1 MQQTVADR
9 KGDDMRSKDTALIEQ
24 IKKSIEK
31 AYEESGRTPSVREI
45 ATEVGCSYSTVSRY
59 LTEMMSRGVITREDG
74 IYETETIAKM
84 NLETVPVAVVGSV
97 SCGPL
102 TFAEENIEEYIKL
115 PKSLLGAGKFF
126 ILHASG
132 QSMIGAGI
140 EDGDLVVVRQQ
151 ETAEPGQ
158 IVVALVEDEVT
169 LKRFFPDPQNGCI
182 RLHPENKRMKDII
195 VDNCQIQGVAVKVL
209 KDLL

>member
-1 MQQTVADR
+1 
-9 KGDDMRSKDTALIEQ
+9 MRTKDTALIEQ

-31 AYEESGRTPSVREI
+31 AYEENGRSPSVRQI
-45 ATEVGCSYSTVSRY
+45 AKEVGCSYSTVSRY
-59 LTEMMSRGVITREDG
+59 IKEMVERGIIARSSGE
-74 IYETETIAKM
+74 YETEVISKM
-84 NLETVPVAVVGSV
+84 NIDTVPVAVVGSV

-115 PKSLLGAGKFF
+115 PTSLLGQGKFF

-151 ETAEPGQ
+151 PTAEPGQ

-169 LKRFFPDPQNGCI
+169 LKRFYPDLENGCV
-182 RLHPENKRMKDII
+182 RLHPENKRLKDII
-195 VDNCQIQGVAVKVL
+195 VDDCQIQGVAVKVL
-209 KDLL
+209 KDLS

>member
-1 MQQTVADR
+1 
-9 KGDDMRSKDTALIEQ
+9 MRTKDTALIEQ

-31 AYEESGRTPSVREI
+31 TYEESGRSPSVRQI
-45 ATEVGCSYSTVSRY
+45 AREVGCSYSTVSRY
-59 LTEMMSRGVITREDG
+59 IKEMVERGMIARTSGE
-74 IYETETIAKM
+74 YETEAISKM
-84 NLETVPVAVVGSV
+84 NMDTVPVAVVGSV

-115 PKSLLGAGKFF
+115 PTSLFGQGKFF

-151 ETAEPGQ
+151 PTAEPGQ

-169 LKRFFPDPQNGCI
+169 LKRFYPDPENGCV
-182 RLHPENKRMKDII
+182 RLHPENKRLKDII
-195 VDNCQIQGVAVKVL
+195 VDDCQIQGVAVKVL
-209 KDLL
+209 KDLS

>member
-1 MQQTVADR
+1 
-9 KGDDMRSKDTALIEQ
+9 MRTKDTALIEQ

-31 AYEESGRTPSVREI
+31 TYEESGRSPSVRQI
-45 ATEVGCSYSTVSRY
+45 AKEVGCSYSTVSRY
-59 LTEMMSRGVITREDG
+59 IKEMVERGLIARTSGE
-74 IYETETIAKM
+74 YETEAISKM
-84 NLETVPVAVVGSV
+84 NMDTVPVAVVGSV

-115 PKSLLGAGKFF
+115 PTSLLGQGKFF

-151 ETAEPGQ
+151 PTAEPGQ

-169 LKRFFPDPQNGCI
+169 LKRFYPDPENGYV
-182 RLHPENKRMKDII
+182 RLHPENKRLKDII
-195 VDNCQIQGVAVKVL
+195 VDDCQIQGVAVKVL
-209 KDLL
+209 KDLS

>member
-1 MQQTVADR
+1 MLQIE
-9 KGDDMRSKDTALIEQ
+9 KGVNMRTKDTALIEQ

-31 AYEESGRTPSVREI
+31 TYEESGRSPSVRQI
-45 ATEVGCSYSTVSRY
+45 AREVGCSYSTVSRY
-59 LTEMMSRGVITREDG
+59 IKEMVERGIIARSSGE
-74 IYETETIAKM
+74 YETEVISKM
-84 NLETVPVAVVGSV
+84 NMDTVPVAVVGSV

-115 PKSLLGAGKFF
+115 PTSLLGQGKFF
-126 ILHASG
+126 ILHANG

-151 ETAEPGQ
+151 PTAEPGQ

-169 LKRFFPDPQNGCI
+169 LKRFYPDPENGCV
-182 RLHPENKRMKDII
+182 RLHPENKRLKDII
-195 VDNCQIQGVAVKVL
+195 VDDCQIQGVAVKVL
-209 KDLL
+209 KDLS

>member
-1 MQQTVADR
+1 
-9 KGDDMRSKDTALIEQ
+9 MRTKDTALIEQ

-31 AYEESGRTPSVREI
+31 TYEESGRSPSVRQI
-45 ATEVGCSYSTVSRY
+45 AREVGCSYSTVSRY
-59 LTEMMSRGVITREDG
+59 IKEMVERGIIARTSGE
-74 IYETETIAKM
+74 YETETISKM
-84 NLETVPVAVVGSV
+84 NMDTVPVAVVGSV

-115 PKSLLGAGKFF
+115 PTSLLGQGKFF

-151 ETAEPGQ
+151 PTGEPGQ

-169 LKRFFPDPQNGCI
+169 LKRFYPDPENGCV
-182 RLHPENKRMKDII
+182 RLHPENKRLKDII
-195 VDNCQIQGVAVKVL
+195 VDDCQIQGVAVKVL
-209 KDLL
+209 KDLS

>member
-1 MQQTVADR
+1 
-9 KGDDMRSKDTALIEQ
+9 MRTKDTALIEQ

-31 AYEESGRTPSVREI
+31 TYEESGRSPSVRQI
-45 ATEVGCSYSTVSRY
+45 AREVGCSYSTVSRY
-59 LTEMMSRGVITREDG
+59 IKEMVERGMIARTSGE
-74 IYETETIAKM
+74 YETEAISKM
-84 NLETVPVAVVGSV
+84 NMDTVPVAVVGSV

-102 TFAEENIEEYIKL
+102 TFVEENIEEYIKL
-115 PKSLLGAGKFF
+115 PTSLLGQGKFF

-151 ETAEPGQ
+151 PTAEPGQ

-169 LKRFFPDPQNGCI
+169 LKRFYPDPENGCV
-182 RLHPENKRMKDII
+182 RLHPENKRLKDII
-195 VDNCQIQGVAVKVL
+195 VDDCQIQGVAVKVL
-209 KDLL
+209 KDLS

>member
-1 MQQTVADR
+1 
-9 KGDDMRSKDTALIEQ
+9 MRTKDTALIEQ

-31 AYEESGRTPSVREI
+31 TYEESGRSPSVRQI
-45 ATEVGCSYSTVSRY
+45 AREVGCSYSTVSRY
-59 LTEMMSRGVITREDG
+59 IKEMVERGMIARTSGE
-74 IYETETIAKM
+74 YETEAISKM
-84 NLETVPVAVVGSV
+84 NMDTVPVAVVGSV

-115 PKSLLGAGKFF
+115 PTSLLGQGKFF

-151 ETAEPGQ
+151 LTAEPGQ

-169 LKRFFPDPQNGCI
+169 LKRFYPDPENGCV
-182 RLHPENKRMKDII
+182 RLHPENKRLKDII
-195 VDNCQIQGVAVKVL
+195 VDDCQIQGVAVKVL
-209 KDLL
+209 KDLS

>member
-1 MQQTVADR
+1 
-9 KGDDMRSKDTALIEQ
+9 MRTKDTALIEQ

-31 AYEESGRTPSVREI
+31 TYEECGRSPSVRQI
-45 ATEVGCSYSTVSRY
+45 AREVGCSYSTVSRY
-59 LTEMMSRGVITREDG
+59 IKEMVERGMIARTSGE
-74 IYETETIAKM
+74 YETEAISKM
-84 NLETVPVAVVGSV
+84 NMDTVPVAVVGSV

-115 PKSLLGAGKFF
+115 STSLLGQGKFF

-151 ETAEPGQ
+151 PTAEPGQ

-169 LKRFFPDPQNGCI
+169 LKRFYPDPENGCV
-182 RLHPENKRMKDII
+182 RLHPENKRLKDII
-195 VDNCQIQGVAVKVL
+195 VDDCQIQGVAVKVL
-209 KDLL
+209 KDLS

>member
-1 MQQTVADR
+1 
-9 KGDDMRSKDTALIEQ
+9 MRTKDTALIEQ

-31 AYEESGRTPSVREI
+31 TYEESGRSPSVRQI
-45 ATEVGCSYSTVSRY
+45 AREVGCSYSTVSRY
-59 LTEMMSRGVITREDG
+59 IKEMVERGMIARTSGE
-74 IYETETIAKM
+74 YETEVISKM
-84 NLETVPVAVVGSV
+84 NMDTVPVAVVGSV

-115 PKSLLGAGKFF
+115 PTSLLGQGKFF

-151 ETAEPGQ
+151 PTAEPGQ

-169 LKRFFPDPQNGCI
+169 LKRFYPDPENGCV
-182 RLHPENKRMKDII
+182 RLHPENKRLKDII
-195 VDNCQIQGVAVKVL
+195 VDDCQIQGVAVKVL
-209 KDLL
+209 KDLS

>member
-1 MQQTVADR
+1 
-9 KGDDMRSKDTALIEQ
+9 MRTKDTALIEQ

-31 AYEESGRTPSVREI
+31 TYEESGRSPSVRQI
-45 ATEVGCSYSTVSRY
+45 AREVGCSYSTVSRY
-59 LTEMMSRGVITREDG
+59 IKEMVERGIIARSSGE
-74 IYETETIAKM
+74 YETEVISKM
-84 NLETVPVAVVGSV
+84 NMDTVPVAVVGSV

-115 PKSLLGAGKFF
+115 PTSLLGQGKFF
-126 ILHASG
+126 ILHANG

-151 ETAEPGQ
+151 PTAEPGQ

-169 LKRFFPDPQNGCI
+169 LKRFYPDPENGCV
-182 RLHPENKRMKDII
+182 RLHPENKRLKDII
-195 VDNCQIQGVAVKVL
+195 VDDCQIQGVAVKVL
-209 KDLL
+209 KDLS

>member
-1 MQQTVADR
+1 
-9 KGDDMRSKDTALIEQ
+9 MRTKDTALIEQ

-31 AYEESGRTPSVREI
+31 AYEENGRSPSVRQI
-45 ATEVGCSYSTVSRY
+45 AREVGCSYSTVSRY
-59 LTEMMSRGVITREDG
+59 IKEMVERGMIARTSGE
-74 IYETETIAKM
+74 YETEVISKM
-84 NLETVPVAVVGSV
+84 NMDTVPVAVVGSV

-115 PKSLLGAGKFF
+115 PTSLLGQGKFF

-151 ETAEPGQ
+151 PTAEPGQ

-169 LKRFFPDPQNGCI
+169 LKRFFPDPENGCV
-182 RLHPENKRMKDII
+182 RLHPENKKLKDII
-195 VDNCQIQGVAVKVL
+195 VDDCQIQGVAVKVL
-209 KDLL
+209 KDLS

>member
-1 MQQTVADR
+1 MLQIE
-9 KGDDMRSKDTALIEQ
+9 KGGNMRTKDTTLIEQ

-31 AYEESGRTPSVREI
+31 TYEESGRSPSVRQI
-45 ATEVGCSYSTVSRY
+45 AKEVGCSYSTVSRY
-59 LTEMMSRGVITREDG
+59 IKEMVERGLIARTSGE
-74 IYETETIAKM
+74 YETEAISKM
-84 NLETVPVAVVGSV
+84 NMDTVPVAVVGSV

-115 PKSLLGAGKFF
+115 PTSLLGQGKFF

-151 ETAEPGQ
+151 PTAEPGQ

-169 LKRFFPDPQNGCI
+169 LKRFYPDPENGCV
-182 RLHPENKRMKDII
+182 RLHPENKRLKDII
-195 VDNCQIQGVAVKVL
+195 VDDCQIQGVAVKVL
-209 KDLL
+209 KDLS

>member
-1 MQQTVADR
+1 
-9 KGDDMRSKDTALIEQ
+9 MRTKDTALIEQ

-31 AYEESGRTPSVREI
+31 TYEESGRSPSVRQI
-45 ATEVGCSYSTVSRY
+45 AKEVGCSYSTVSRY
-59 LTEMMSRGVITREDG
+59 IKEMVERGMIARTSGE
-74 IYETETIAKM
+74 YETEAISKM
-84 NLETVPVAVVGSV
+84 NMDTVPVAVVGSV

-115 PKSLLGAGKFF
+115 PTSLLGQGKFF

-151 ETAEPGQ
+151 PTAEPGQ

-169 LKRFFPDPQNGCI
+169 LKRFYPDPENGCV
-182 RLHPENKRMKDII
+182 RLHPENKRLKDII
-195 VDNCQIQGVAVKVL
+195 VDDCQIQGVAVKVL
-209 KDLL
+209 KDLS

>member
-1 MQQTVADR
+1 
-9 KGDDMRSKDTALIEQ
+9 MRTKDTALIEQ

-31 AYEESGRTPSVREI
+31 TYEESGRSPSVRQI
-45 ATEVGCSYSTVSRY
+45 AREVGCSYSTVSRY
-59 LTEMMSRGVITREDG
+59 IKEMVERGIIARSSGE
-74 IYETETIAKM
+74 YETEVISKM
-84 NLETVPVAVVGSV
+84 NMDTVPVAVVGSV

-115 PKSLLGAGKFF
+115 PTSLLGQGKFF
-126 ILHASG
+126 ILHANG

-151 ETAEPGQ
+151 PTAEPGQ

-169 LKRFFPDPQNGCI
+169 LKRFYPDPENGCV
-182 RLHPENKRMKDII
+182 RLHPENKRLKEII
-195 VDNCQIQGVAVKVL
+195 VDDCQIQGVAVKVL
-209 KDLL
+209 KDLS

>member
-59 LTEMMSRGVITREDG
+59 LTEMMSRGVITREG
-74 IYETETIAKM
+74 GMYETETIAKM

-140 EDGDLVVVRQQ
+140 EDGDLVVIRQQ

-182 RLHPENKRMKDII
+182 RLHLENKRMKDII

>member
-1 MQQTVADR
+1 
-9 KGDDMRSKDTALIEQ
+9 MRTKDTALIEQ
-24 IKKSIEK
+24 IKKSIEQT
-31 AYEESGRTPSVREI
+31 YEESGRSPSVRQI
-45 ATEVGCSYSTVSRY
+45 AREVGCSYSTVSRY
-59 LTEMMSRGVITREDG
+59 IKEMVERGMIARTSGE
-74 IYETETIAKM
+74 YETEAISKM
-84 NLETVPVAVVGSV
+84 NMDTVPVAVVGSV

-115 PKSLLGAGKFF
+115 PTSLLGQGKFF

-151 ETAEPGQ
+151 PTAEPGQ

-169 LKRFFPDPQNGCI
+169 LKRFYPDPENGCV
-182 RLHPENKRMKDII
+182 RLHPENKRLKDII
-195 VDNCQIQGVAVKVL
+195 VDDCQIQGVAVKVL
-209 KDLL
+209 KDLS

>member
-1 MQQTVADR
+1 
-9 KGDDMRSKDTALIEQ
+9 MRTKDTALIEQ

-31 AYEESGRTPSVREI
+31 AYEENGRSPSVRQI
-45 ATEVGCSYSTVSRY
+45 AKEVGCSYSTVSRY
-59 LTEMMSRGVITREDG
+59 IKEMVERGIIARSSGE
-74 IYETETIAKM
+74 YETEAISKM
-84 NLETVPVAVVGSV
+84 NIDTVSVAVVGSV

-115 PKSLLGAGKFF
+115 PTSLLGQGKFF

-151 ETAEPGQ
+151 PTAEPGQ

-169 LKRFFPDPQNGCI
+169 LKRFFPDPENGCV
-182 RLHPENKRMKDII
+182 RLHPENKRLKDII
-195 VDNCQIQGVAVKVL
+195 VDDCQIQGVAVKVL
-209 KDLL
+209 KDLS

>member
-1 MQQTVADR
+1 
-9 KGDDMRSKDTALIEQ
+9 MRTKDTALIEQ

-31 AYEESGRTPSVREI
+31 TYEESGRSPSVRQI
-45 ATEVGCSYSTVSRY
+45 AKEVGCSYSTVSRY
-59 LTEMMSRGVITREDG
+59 IKEMVERGMIARTSGE
-74 IYETETIAKM
+74 YETEAISKM
-84 NLETVPVAVVGSV
+84 NMDTVPVAVVGSV

-115 PKSLLGAGKFF
+115 PTSLLGQGKFF

-151 ETAEPGQ
+151 PTAEPGQ

-169 LKRFFPDPQNGCI
+169 LKRFYPDPENGCV
-182 RLHPENKRMKDII
+182 RLHPENKKLKDII
-195 VDNCQIQGVAVKVL
+195 VDDCQIQGVAVKVL
-209 KDLL
+209 KDLS

>member
-1 MQQTVADR
+1 
-9 KGDDMRSKDTALIEQ
+9 MRTKDTALIEQ

-31 AYEESGRTPSVREI
+31 AYEESGRSPSVRQI
-45 ATEVGCSYSTVSRY
+45 AREVGCSYSTVSRY
-59 LTEMMSRGVITREDG
+59 IKEMVERGIIARSSGE
-74 IYETETIAKM
+74 YETEVISKM
-84 NLETVPVAVVGSV
+84 NMDTVPVAVVGSV

-115 PKSLLGAGKFF
+115 PTSLLGQGKFF

-151 ETAEPGQ
+151 PTAEPGQ

-169 LKRFFPDPQNGCI
+169 LKRFYPDPENGCV
-182 RLHPENKRMKDII
+182 RLHPENKRLKDII
-195 VDNCQIQGVAVKVL
+195 VDDCQIQGVAVKVL
-209 KDLL
+209 KDLS

>member
-1 MQQTVADR
+1 
-9 KGDDMRSKDTALIEQ
+9 MRTKDTALIER

-31 AYEESGRTPSVREI
+31 AYEENRRSPSVRQI
-45 ATEVGCSYSTVSRY
+45 AKEVGCSYSTVSRY
-59 LTEMMSRGVITREDG
+59 IKEMVERGMIARTSGE
-74 IYETETIAKM
+74 YETEVTSKM
-84 NLETVPVAVVGSV
+84 NMDTVPVAVVGSV

-115 PKSLLGAGKFF
+115 PTSLLGQGKFF

-151 ETAEPGQ
+151 PTAEPGQ

-169 LKRFFPDPQNGCI
+169 LKRFFPDPENGCV
-182 RLHPENKRMKDII
+182 RLHPENKKLKDII
-195 VDNCQIQGVAVKVL
+195 VEDCQIQGVAVKVL
-209 KDLL
+209 KDLS

>member
-1 MQQTVADR
+1 
-9 KGDDMRSKDTALIEQ
+9 MRTKDTALIEQ

-31 AYEESGRTPSVREI
+31 AYEENGRSPSVRQI
-45 ATEVGCSYSTVSRY
+45 AREVGCSYSTVSRY
-59 LTEMMSRGVITREDG
+59 IKEMVERGMIARTSGE
-74 IYETETIAKM
+74 YETEAISKM
-84 NLETVPVAVVGSV
+84 NMDTVPVAVVGSV

-115 PKSLLGAGKFF
+115 PTSLLGQGKFF
-126 ILHASG
+126 VLHASG

-151 ETAEPGQ
+151 PTAEPGQ

-169 LKRFFPDPQNGCI
+169 LKRFYPDPENGCV
-182 RLHPENKRMKDII
+182 RLHPENKRLKDII
-195 VDNCQIQGVAVKVL
+195 VDDCQIQGVAVKVL
-209 KDLL
+209 KDLS

>member
-1 MQQTVADR
+1 MQQIVADR

-59 LTEMMSRGVITREDG
+59 LTEMMSRGVITREG
-74 IYETETIAKM
+74 GMYETETIAKM

-140 EDGDLVVVRQQ
+140 EDGDLVVIRQQ

>member
-1 MQQTVADR
+1 
-9 KGDDMRSKDTALIEQ
+9 MRTKDTALIEQ

-31 AYEESGRTPSVREI
+31 AYEENGRSPSVRQI
-45 ATEVGCSYSTVSRY
+45 AKEVGCSYSTVSRY
-59 LTEMMSRGVITREDG
+59 IKEMVERGIIARSSGE
-74 IYETETIAKM
+74 YETEVISKM
-84 NLETVPVAVVGSV
+84 NIDTVPVAVVGSV

-115 PKSLLGAGKFF
+115 PTSLLGQGKFF

-151 ETAEPGQ
+151 PTAEPGQ

-169 LKRFFPDPQNGCI
+169 LKRFYPDPENGCV
-182 RLHPENKRMKDII
+182 RLHPENKRLRDII
-195 VDNCQIQGVAVKVL
+195 VDDCQIQGVAVKVL
-209 KDLL
+209 KDLS

>member
-1 MQQTVADR
+1 
-9 KGDDMRSKDTALIEQ
+9 MRTKDTALIEQ

-31 AYEESGRTPSVREI
+31 AYEENGRSPSVRQI
-45 ATEVGCSYSTVSRY
+45 AKEVGCSYSTVSRY
-59 LTEMMSRGVITREDG
+59 IKEMVERGIIARSSGE
-74 IYETETIAKM
+74 YETEVISKM
-84 NLETVPVAVVGSV
+84 NIDTVPVAVVGSV

-115 PKSLLGAGKFF
+115 PTSLLGQGKFF

-151 ETAEPGQ
+151 PTAEPGQ

-169 LKRFFPDPQNGCI
+169 LKRFYPDPENGCV
-182 RLHPENKRMKDII
+182 RLHPENKRLKDII
-195 VDNCQIQGVAVKVL
+195 VDDCQIQGVAVKVL
-209 KDLL
+209 KDLS

>member
-1 MQQTVADR
+1 
-9 KGDDMRSKDTALIEQ
+9 MRTKDTALIEQ

-31 AYEESGRTPSVREI
+31 TYEESGRSPSVRQI
-45 ATEVGCSYSTVSRY
+45 AREVGCSYSTVSRY
-59 LTEMMSRGVITREDG
+59 IKEMVERGIIARTSGE
-74 IYETETIAKM
+74 YETEVISKM
-84 NLETVPVAVVGSV
+84 NMDTVPVAVVGSV

-115 PKSLLGAGKFF
+115 PTSLLGQGKFF

-151 ETAEPGQ
+151 PTAEPGQ

-169 LKRFFPDPQNGCI
+169 LKRFYPDPENGCV
-182 RLHPENKRMKDII
+182 RLHPENKRLKDII
-195 VDNCQIQGVAVKVL
+195 VDDCQIQGVAVKVL
-209 KDLL
+209 KDLS

>member
-1 MQQTVADR
+1 
-9 KGDDMRSKDTALIEQ
+9 MRTKDTALIEQ

-31 AYEESGRTPSVREI
+31 TYEESGRSPSVRQI
-45 ATEVGCSYSTVSRY
+45 AREVGCSYSTVSRY
-59 LTEMMSRGVITREDG
+59 IKEMVARGMIARTSGE
-74 IYETETIAKM
+74 YETEAISKM
-84 NLETVPVAVVGSV
+84 NMDTVPVAVVGSV

-115 PKSLLGAGKFF
+115 PTSLLGQGKFF

-151 ETAEPGQ
+151 PTAEPGQ

-169 LKRFFPDPQNGCI
+169 LKRFYPDPENGCV
-182 RLHPENKRMKDII
+182 RLHPENKRLKDII
-195 VDNCQIQGVAVKVL
+195 VDDCQIQGVAVKVL
-209 KDLL
+209 KDLS

>member
-1 MQQTVADR
+1 M
-9 KGDDMRSKDTALIEQ
+9 
-24 IKKSIEK
+24 
-31 AYEESGRTPSVREI
+31 
-45 ATEVGCSYSTVSRY
+45 
-59 LTEMMSRGVITREDG
+59 
-74 IYETETIAKM
+74 YETETIAKM

-140 EDGDLVVVRQQ
+140 EDGDLVVIRQQ

-195 VDNCQIQGVAVKVL
+195 VDNCQIQGVAVLYRKQPPRDCVEERV
-209 KDLL
+209 

>member
-1 MQQTVADR
+1 
-9 KGDDMRSKDTALIEQ
+9 MRTKDTALIEQ

-31 AYEESGRTPSVREI
+31 AYEENGRSPSVRQI
-45 ATEVGCSYSTVSRY
+45 AREVGCSYSTVSRY
-59 LTEMMSRGVITREDG
+59 IKEMVERGMIARTSGE
-74 IYETETIAKM
+74 YETEAISKM
-84 NLETVPVAVVGSV
+84 NMDTVPVAVVGSV

-115 PKSLLGAGKFF
+115 PTSLLGHGKFF
-126 ILHASG
+126 ILRASG

-182 RLHPENKRMKDII
+182 RLHPENRRMKDII

>member
-1 MQQTVADR
+1 
-9 KGDDMRSKDTALIEQ
+9 MRSKDTALFER
-24 IKKSIEK
+24 IKKYIEK
-31 AYEESGRTPSVREI
+31 VYEESGRTPSVREI

-59 LTEMMSRGVITREDG
+59 LTEMMSRGVITREG
-74 IYETETIAKM
+74 GMYETETIAKM

-140 EDGDLVVVRQQ
+140 EDGDLVVIRQQ

>member
-1 MQQTVADR
+1 
-9 KGDDMRSKDTALIEQ
+9 MRTKDTALIEQ

-31 AYEESGRTPSVREI
+31 TYEESGRSPSVRQI
-45 ATEVGCSYSTVSRY
+45 AREVGCSYSTVSRY
-59 LTEMMSRGVITREDG
+59 IKEMVERGMIARTSGE
-74 IYETETIAKM
+74 YETEAISKM
-84 NLETVPVAVVGSV
+84 NMDTVPVAVVGSV

-115 PKSLLGAGKFF
+115 PTSLLGQGKFF

-151 ETAEPGQ
+151 PTAEPGQ

-169 LKRFFPDPQNGCI
+169 LKRFFPDPENGCV
-182 RLHPENKRMKDII
+182 RLHPENKKLKDII
-195 VDNCQIQGVAVKVL
+195 VEDCQIQGVAVKVL
-209 KDLL
+209 KDLS

>member
-1 MQQTVADR
+1 
-9 KGDDMRSKDTALIEQ
+9 MRTKDTALIEQ

-31 AYEESGRTPSVREI
+31 AYEENGRSPSVRQI
-45 ATEVGCSYSTVSRY
+45 AKEVGCSYSTVSRY
-59 LTEMMSRGVITREDG
+59 IKEMVERGIIARLSGE
-74 IYETETIAKM
+74 YETEVISKM
-84 NLETVPVAVVGSV
+84 NIDTVPVAVVGSV

-115 PKSLLGAGKFF
+115 PTSLLGQGKFF

-151 ETAEPGQ
+151 PTAEPGQ

-169 LKRFFPDPQNGCI
+169 LKRFYPDPENGCV
-182 RLHPENKRMKDII
+182 RLHPENKRLRDII
-195 VDNCQIQGVAVKVL
+195 VADCQIQGVAVKVL
-209 KDLL
+209 KDLS

>member
-1 MQQTVADR
+1 
-9 KGDDMRSKDTALIEQ
+9 MRTKDTALIEQ

-31 AYEESGRTPSVREI
+31 AYEENGRSPSVRQI
-45 ATEVGCSYSTVSRY
+45 AKEVGCSYSTVSRY
-59 LTEMMSRGVITREDG
+59 IKEMVERGIIARSSGE
-74 IYETETIAKM
+74 YETEVISKM
-84 NLETVPVAVVGSV
+84 NIDTVPVAVVGSV

-115 PKSLLGAGKFF
+115 PTSLLGQGKFF

-151 ETAEPGQ
+151 PTAEPGQ

-169 LKRFFPDPQNGCI
+169 LKRFYPDPENGCV
-182 RLHPENKRMKDII
+182 RLHPENKRLRDII
-195 VDNCQIQGVAVKVL
+195 VADCQIQGVAVKVL
-209 KDLL
+209 KDLS

>member
-59 LTEMMSRGVITREDG
+59 LTEMMSRGVITREG
-74 IYETETIAKM
+74 GMYETETIAKM

-140 EDGDLVVVRQQ
+140 EDGDLVVILQQ